1 MVSSFPFFVRRSLP
15 VFFLAFV
22 VAGPPARGQDLFPLA
37 GDPSVKALLEETLAR
52 NPDLKAARERA
63 AAFVARIAP
72 SGALSD
78 PVVSLGYEK
87 GDAWLPGDG
96 ADTGPRIAFSQELPF
111 SGKRN
116 ADNREL
122 TTLRG

>member
-15 VFFLAFV
+15 VVFLAFV
-22 VAGPPARGQDLFPLA
+22 MAAPAAHGQDLFPLA
-37 GDPSVKALLEETLAR
+37 GDPAVKALLEETLAR

-96 ADTGPRIAFSQELPF
+96 ADTGPRIAFSQDCPSRE
-111 SGKRN
+111 SGNCGAR
-116 ADNREL
+116 
-122 TTLRG
+122 